1 MDTINITWMVL
12 GIIAGI
18 GIGYA
23 ITTIRI
29 NLYLRKYYPDVN
41 FQTPTKERLEFLEK
55 KRTEIAEQDKL
66 MTKST
71 FERKKKEMNKRKSE
85 TDIENKELD
94 NE

>member
-29 NLYLRKYYPDVN
+29 NLYLRKYFPDVN
-41 FQTPTKERLEFLEK
+41 FQTPTKERLEYLKK
-55 KRTEIAEQDKL
+55 KRMEIAEQDKL

-71 FERKKKEMNKRKSE
+71 FEHKKKEMNKRKSDME
-85 TDIENKELD
+85 VENKEVD